1 MTMTERVG
9 QHLGNYHISRLLG
22 TGVFADVYLSEH
34 LYLNTQAAMKILH
47 TPLDVHAQDSFLT
60 EARYLSHLIHPHII
74 RVLEFGMQDQVPY
87 LLMDYAPWGNLR
99 QQHPQGTVVPLAT
112 VVSYVTAIA
121 SALQYA
127 HDQHVLHRDLKPE
140 NLLLGARNEV
150 LLSDFG
156 LALLTSS
163 TDEALQVR
171 ERFGTLAYM
180 APEQIQ
186 GQPSPASDQY
196 ALAVMIYE
204 WLSGQLPFVGSAAR
218 ISNQHLYTAP
228 EPLCERYPTIP
239 LAVEQ
244 VVFKGLSKE
253 PSQRFV
259 DVLSFA
265 TALTEAC
272 QVAPAVSPPSQFL
285 AFPAASPLEGR
296 LPLEGQHRRFRH
308 VPVALTPLI
317 GREQELQATRNLLL
331 RPEVRLL
338 TLTGPGGIGKTHLA
352 LSLTNEVLEAFA
364 LGCCFVSLAAL
375 DEPEQVIPAIIQAL
389 GLPVREDGCPPLDHL
404 KTFLH
409 DQQLV
414 ILLDT

>member
-1 MTMTERVG
+1 MTERVG

-22 TGVFADVYLSEH
+22 TGVFADVYLGEH

-140 NLLLGARNEV
+140 NLLLGTRHEV

-163 TDEALQVR
+163 TDEPLQVR

-186 GQPSPASDQY
+186 GRPSPASDQY
-196 ALAVMIYE
+196 ALAVMVYE
-204 WLSGQLPFVGSAAR
+204 WLSGSRPFGGTAADL
-218 ISNQHLYTAP
+218 SSQHLLAQPASLRERHP
-228 EPLCERYPTIP
+228 EIP
-239 LAVEQ
+239 PVVEQ
-244 VVFKGLSKE
+244 VVFNALSKD
-253 PSQRFV
+253 PALRYVCAQFCQR
-259 DVLSFA
+259 L
-265 TALTEAC
+265 
-272 QVAPAVSPPSQFL
+272 
-285 AFPAASPLEGR
+285 
-296 LPLEGQHRRFRH
+296 
-308 VPVALTPLI
+308 
-317 GREQELQATRNLLL
+317 
-331 RPEVRLL
+331 
-338 TLTGPGGIGKTHLA
+338 
-352 LSLTNEVLEAFA
+352 
-364 LGCCFVSLAAL
+364 
-375 DEPEQVIPAIIQAL
+375 
-389 GLPVREDGCPPLDHL
+389 
-404 KTFLH
+404 
-409 DQQLV
+409 
-414 ILLDT
+414 